1 MKFGLDQ
8 TTINK
13 INSVFIKYPE
23 IEEVI
28 IYGSRAKG
36 NFREGSDIDITIKGI
51 RVTDRTRSNVWLD
64 IDDLNTPYLFD
75 ISVFETLNS
84 ASLVEHINRV
94 GQVFYKKDFWW
105 VFFIFYNECL
115 QRSFCIG
122 STFSFILIK
131 QYLTQTNI

>member
-94 GQVFYKKDFWW
+94 GQVFYKKE
-105 VFFIFYNECL
+105 I
-115 QRSFCIG
+115 
-122 STFSFILIK
+122 
-131 QYLTQTNI
+131 